1 MLNLILDLKKTVPP
15 GTVLK
20 YDGQIGGRIT
30 DVLSKKF
37 QIVESKDFWQP
48 WQIMTMKRILKILK
62 PLTFLSL

>member
-37 QIVESKDFWQP
+37 QIVESKDF
-48 WQIMTMKRILKILK
+48 
-62 PLTFLSL
+62 